1 MEREKLEKNIAAI
14 RVAPNEAE
22 VGKYTDAILI
32 DIEQYANKRV
42 IDELDRIEYDY
53 VLERRKEGMS
63 ILQTRIYQLK
73 LKQ

>member
-32 DIEQYANKRV
+32 DIEQYANERV
-42 IDELDRIEYDY
+42 IEVLDSLMASC
-53 VLERRKEGMS
+53 VMS
-63 ILQTRIYQLK
+63 INYDLKDGINKRINE